1 MKLLSLFSG
10 IGAFEKALQRQNIPY
25 ELVGFSEIDKYAI
38 TAYCAIHGVDESLNL
53 GDITKIDLNKV
64 PDCDIITHG
73 SPCQSFSVAGKGD
86 GGNKGSGTRSS
97 LMWYTVEIVK
107 HKLPKYVIWENVK
120 GVLSKKHKHNF
131 DQYLNELEKLGYNNY
146 YEVLNSKD
154 YGIPQNRE
162 RIYVIS
168 IRKDIDKGNFEFP
181 EPFDNGLRLKDL
193 LEDEVE
199 EKYYINN
206 EKAEKLIKELKDKEF
221 SNTIR
226 VGGRGSV
233 DRHQWDLVCVG
244 NVNPSGKEISS
255 NVYSSEGLS
264 PTLTANKVGSKIAIP
279 CLTPDRIN
287 KRQNGRRFKTDGEPM
302 FTLTAQDR
310 HGVLV
315 NEPNELKQ
323 IGSLE
328 SSYEQ
333 SGRVYSPN
341 GTAPTVM
348 GNNRKSTTGGYNAP
362 KIIESIP
369 KRLGGLYD
377 KGGSRHQAGSV
388 WDKEGIAPT
397 LDTMQ
402 GGCREPLIIDEN
414 KLKFVGGLG
423 EKDWARDGKK
433 LSRNYPQGE
442 RVYDSEGIACSQT
455 SQGGGTGSYTG
466 LYLIDYRIRKLTPL
480 ECWRLMDFDDEDYW
494 KARRAL
500 EEKYY
505 NGRDRSNSQ
514 MYKMAGNS
522 ITVGV
527 LELIFKN
534 LFI

>member
-1 MKLLSLFSG
+1 MRLLSLFSG

-25 ELVGFSEIDKYAI
+25 KLVGFSEIDKYAI

-73 SPCQSFSVAGKGD
+73 SPCQSFSVAGKGE
-86 GGNKGSGTRSS
+86 GGDKGSGTRSS

-162 RIYVIS
+162 RVYVIS
-168 IRKDIDKGNFEFP
+168 IRKDADKGNFEFP

-206 EKAEKLIKELKDKEF
+206 EKTEKLL
-221 SNTIR
+221 STLN
-226 VGGRGSV
+226 
-233 DRHQWDLVCVG
+233 
-244 NVNPSGKEISS
+244 GKEILPGGV
-255 NVYSSEGLS
+255 NVSKKGEVFDNNTEVASCLHARDYKGLGNQS
-264 PTLTANKVGSKIAIP
+264 MTAVAVP

-310 HGVLV
+310 HGIL
-315 NEPNELKQ
+315 Q
-323 IGSLE
+323 IGNIVNTGNFKNP
-328 SSYEQ
+328 Q
-333 SGRVYSPN
+333 RGRIYSPE
-341 GTAPTVM
+341 GISPTLNTV
-348 GNNRKSTTGGYNAP
+348 GGGGLEP
-362 KIIESIP
+362 KI
-369 KRLGGLYD
+369 L
-377 KGGSRHQAGSV
+377 
-388 WDKEGIAPT
+388 
-397 LDTMQ
+397 
-402 GGCREPLIIDEN
+402 EN
-414 KLKFVGGLG
+414 NLKFIGGLG
-423 EKDWARDGKK
+423 NKDWVGDGKK

-442 RVYDSEGIACSQT
+442 RVYDSKGVACSQT
-455 SQGGGTGSYTG
+455 AQGGGTGSYTG
-466 LYLIDYRIRKLTPL
+466 LYLTDYRIRKLTPL

>member
-10 IGAFEKALQRQNIPY
+10 IGAFEKALSRQNISY

-86 GGNKGSGTRSS
+86 GGDKGSGTRSS

-146 YEVLNSKD
+146 YRVLNSKD

-168 IRKDIDKGNFEFP
+168 IRKDIDKGHFKFP

-193 LEDEVE
+193 LENEVE
-199 EKYYINN
+199 EKYYIDN
-206 EKAEKLIKELKDKEF
+206 EKTEKLL
-221 SNTIR
+221 STLN
-226 VGGRGSV
+226 
-233 DRHQWDLVCVG
+233 
-244 NVNPSGKEISS
+244 GKEILPGEV
-255 NVYSSEGLS
+255 NVSKKGEVFDNNTEVASCLLARDYKGLGNQS
-264 PTLTANKVGSKIAIP
+264 MTAVAVP
-279 CLTPDRIN
+279 CLTPDRMD

-315 NEPNELKQ
+315 GEP
-323 IGSLE
+323 
-328 SSYEQ
+328 
-333 SGRVYSPN
+333 R
-341 GTAPTVM
+341 
-348 GNNRKSTTGGYNAP
+348 
-362 KIIESIP
+362 
-369 KRLGGLYD
+369 RLGGLYD
-377 KGGSRHQAGSV
+377 SGKSRRQAGSV

-402 GGCREPLIIDEN
+402 GGHREPLIIDEN
-414 KLKFVGGLG
+414 KLKFVGGLS
-423 EKDWARDGKK
+423 EKDWAGDGKK

-442 RVYDSEGIACSQT
+442 RVYDSEGIVCSQT
-455 SQGGGTGSYTG
+455 SQGRGTGSYTG

-500 EEKYY
+500 ERKFY